1 MIQIRHL
8 KMWQK
13 FAAMALL
20 GVLAVAPLA
29 GMVLTDLAGTQ
40 GAAEAEQ
47 AGVAPVGQVLTLIR
61 LTQMHRGL
69 STNWLAGNAGL
80 EAKRSARA
88 AEVDKALAEALASTA
103 VYPGGAMASAR
114 DAVQQ
119 QWQALSRDVAA
130 KAIDA
135 PQGFA
140 RHNSLVAEQLRL
152 LAAVADRSTLMLD
165 PEAGTYFLVA
175 AVVQTLPRVTE
186 LLGQSR
192 ALGAVAL
199 SQQSLSAAQRSR
211 LDSAVEQL
219 DQLDAEVK
227 RYFDNVADN
236 SPALA
241 AKLAAPRE
249 AAQAATRAAR
259 QLVRDK
265 LLSPD
270 TLNHPSGDYFNAM
283 TDHIDLQ
290 FKLGDEAFALLR
302 SALDQRV
309 HAARQRQWLAWGLLL
324 GAGGLAAWLMLRM
337 TRSTVATVAQAR
349 AAADALAAGN
359 LAHRVHTDA
368 RDEVGEMARA
378 LDAAMH
384 SLARLVH
391 EIKSTGE
398 SVGTASAQIASG
410 NADLSVRTEQSAA
423 NLQQAASSL
432 AQLHS
437 TVRHNAE
444 VAGQATA
451 MAHQG
456 AQAAEQ
462 GDEVI
467 SRVVDAMADIGVQ
480 AHKIADIT
488 SLIDGIAFQTN
499 ILALNA
505 AVEAARAG
513 EQGRGFAVVAAEVRM
528 LAQRSA
534 QAAREIKTLIGSSVD
549 SAEAGARLVGDAR
562 DTISRLAAQV
572 RQVNTLVGEIS
583 AATTEQTGGIAQV
596 NQAVSTLDQNT
607 QQNAALVEQSAA
619 AAESLRLQAE
629 QLVSTVSRFQLT
641 EA

>member
-1 MIQIRHL
+1 LIQIRHL
-8 KMWQK
+8 KLWQK
-13 FAAMALL
+13 FAALALL
-20 GVLAVAPLA
+20 GLLGLLPLTHMVLSELA
-29 GMVLTDLAGTQ
+29 GLQ
-40 GAAEAEQ
+40 QAAEAEQ
-47 AGVAPVGQVLTLIR
+47 AGVEPVGKVLTLIR
-61 LTQMHRGL
+61 LTQVHRGL
-69 STNWLAGNAGL
+69 STNWLAGNASL
-80 EAKRSARA
+80 EANRSARA

-103 VYPGGAMASAR
+103 PYTGGTLSSTR

-130 KAIDA
+130 KAVEA

-140 RHNSLVAEQLRL
+140 RHNALVAEQLRL

-175 AVVQTLPRVTE
+175 AVVQTLPRITE

-192 ALGAVAL
+192 AMGALAL
-199 SQQSLSAAQRSR
+199 NKQALSAAQRSR
-211 LDSAVEQL
+211 LESASEQL
-219 DQLDAEVK
+219 AQLDTEVR

-241 AKLAAPRE
+241 RQLAAPRE
-249 AAQAATRAAR
+249 AAQAAALAAR
-259 QLVRDK
+259 QLMQDK
-265 LLSPD
+265 VLKPEALS
-270 TLNHPSGDYFNAM
+270 HPGADYFNTM
-283 TDHIDLQ
+283 TGHIDQQ
-290 FKLGDEAFALLR
+290 FKLADASFALL
-302 SALDQRV
+302 AAELDQRV
-309 HAARQRQWLAWGLLL
+309 KTARHRQWTATGLLL
-324 GAGGLAAWLMLRM
+324 GAGVLAAWLMLNM
-337 TRSTVATVAQAR
+337 TRSTLATVAQAR

-359 LAHRVHTDA
+359 LDHRVTTDA

-378 LDAAMH
+378 LGDAMR
-384 SLARLVH
+384 SLSRLVH
-391 EIKSTGE
+391 EIKATGE
-398 SVGTASAQIASG
+398 SVGTASAEIASG

-432 AQLHS
+432 AQLHT

-444 VAGQATA
+444 VAGQATD
-451 MAHQG
+451 MARQG
-456 AQAAEQ
+456 AQVAEQ

-467 SRVVDAMADIGVQ
+467 SRVVAAMSDIGVQ
-480 AHKIADIT
+480 AHKIADII

-513 EQGRGFAVVAAEVRM
+513 EQGRGFAVVAGEVRT

-534 QAAREIKTLIGSSVD
+534 QAAREIKVLIGSSVE
-549 SAEAGARLVGDAR
+549 SAEAGARLVADAR
-562 DTISRLAAQV
+562 ATISRIASQV
-572 RQVNTLVGEIS
+572 GQVNTLVGEIS

-596 NQAVSTLDQNT
+596 NQAVATLDQNT

-629 QLVSTVSRFQLT
+629 QLVATVARFRLAQV
-641 EA
+641 